1 MHGIKIQLYLL
12 ALGLVLLL
20 AACQAAPEIKES
32 GGRESSSTPQVD
44 ITTTA
49 GIAPETKLS
58 QTTAQSTGAEEG
70 IYDLDLTGMGSS
82 LVYANVYDMMM
93 NPSKYLGKH
102 IRIRGNFAT
111 ASVGDVVYFACIIPD
126 ATACCS
132 QGLEFVLAKERAYP
146 AEYPKEGT
154 EITISGI
161 FDIYYEGNQAYFHL
175 RDAEMQE

>member
-1 MHGIKIQLYLL
+1 MNINKKIYSLL
-12 ALGLVLLL
+12 VLGLVLLL
-20 AACQAAPEIKES
+20 NACQGASKEIGPTGQGSTAVPPVTLSSAADTASAAASDS
-32 GGRESSSTPQVD
+32 GAAQGQPTE
-44 ITTTA
+44 A
-49 GIAPETKLS
+49 GL
-58 QTTAQSTGAEEG
+58 
-70 IYDLDLTGMGSS
+70 YDLDLSLMGSS

-93 NPSKYLGKH
+93 NPGKYLGKH

-154 EITISGI
+154 EITVSGI
-161 FDIYYEGNQAYFHL
+161 FDIYYEGNQAYFRL
-175 RDAEMQE
+175 KDAEMQE